1 MKEIADRI
9 RQARLDAGLTQQ
21 QLANKIGIRSRSF
34 ICDMEHDKFDPGIE
48 VVKKIAVALDVDPGY
63 LIFGDLEHDR
73 VMNKIEEVTRLFD
86 QLSFED
92 QKKVLVEIVAK
103 YGDRVKDR

>member
-9 RQARLDAGLTQQ
+9 KQARLEAGLTQQ
-21 QLANKIGIRSRSF
+21 QLADRIGIKSRSF
-34 ICDMEHDKFDPGIE
+34 ICEMEKDHFDPGIDL
-48 VVKKIAVALDVDPGY
+48 VKKIARALDVDPGY

>member
-1 MKEIADRI
+1 MKEIANRI
-9 RQARLDAGLTQQ
+9 RQARKDAGLTQQ
-21 QLANKIGIRSRSF
+21 QLATKIGSKSRSF
-34 ICDMEHDKFDPGIE
+34 ICDIESDRFDPSIE
-48 VVKKIAVALDVDPGY
+48 MVKKIARALDVDPGY

-73 VMNKIEEVTRLFD
+73 VMNKITEVTRLFD

-103 YGDRVKDR
+103 YGDRVKGR